1 MKRVTPAELSEA
13 IGTFEGNTDKV
24 AQYFGVSRRSIQRW
38 QKLMQ
43 RNDDSALPLTS
54 GHLPAPDKLRA
65 QLIGSRFVF
74 TSAQNNTDVHEKFLK
89 ALVHFCDLNGARLC
103 IGKFTYN
110 KSGFQNLGS
119 RREELYYDPMLEPY
133 FIEGTYEI
141 APDLVFYD
149 MNILPT
155 AVRPLS
161 GLSTITREASGIFP
175 HAKLALES
183 VPTSKDEDWCKMLYT
198 TGAVTMRNYIEQK
211 AGQKANFHH
220 VFGALYVEVAVD
232 GRWFVRQLVAGEDG
246 SFYDLS
252 SKYTEGGQQ
261 GHQHC
266 PACVVLG
273 DLHAPNEDQTAFATT
288 LDMLECLHPENAVV
302 HDALDFYIGS
312 PHRAK
317 SAYEMAINAFEAQ
330 SIEDE
335 VLVAGNLLEQIA
347 LSTQGQV
354 HIAPSNHVQHMQQWL
369 ANADYKSDPLNAE
382 YFLGL
387 QQQMYRLM
395 RKGRSADEAFWQ
407 IFKDEIHRGVSVDG
421 TKFNVLQPDDSMSIK
436 GIEVGWHGHYG
447 PCGARGNVAN
457 LSRINTK
464 VIIGHTHSARIMDG
478 AYSAGTLS
486 KMDMGYN
493 KGPSNWSHSHVLI
506 YPNGK
511 RAIITVKGNKWR
523 A

>member
-1 MKRVTPAELSEA
+1 MKRVTPAELAEA
-13 IGTFEGNTDKV
+13 LGTFEGNTDKV

-38 QKLMQ
+38 QKMLK
-43 RNDDSALPLTS
+43 RTDAAALPLTS

-65 QLIGSRFVF
+65 PLIGSRFVF
-74 TSAQNNTDVHEKFLK
+74 TCAQNNTDVHEKFLK
-89 ALVHFCDLNGARLC
+89 SLLHFCELNSARLC
-103 IGKFTYN
+103 IGKCTYN

-119 RREELYYDPMLEPY
+119 QREELYYDPMLEPY

-155 AVRPLS
+155 AIRPLS
-161 GLSTITREASGIFP
+161 GLQTITREASGIFP
-175 HAKLALES
+175 HVKLALES
-183 VPTSKDEDWCKMLYT
+183 VPTSRDQQFCKMLYT
-198 TGAVTMRNYIEQK
+198 TGAITMRNYIEQK

-220 VFGALYVEVAVD
+220 VFGALYVEVDVN
-232 GRWFVRQLVAGEDG
+232 GHWFVRQLVAGEDG
-246 SFYDLS
+246 SFYDMTTL
-252 SKYTEGGQQ
+252 YTEDGQR
-261 GHQHC
+261 GNQHK
-266 PACVVLG
+266 PACIVLG

-288 LDMLECLHPENAVV
+288 LEMLDFLQPENVVV

-317 SAYEMAINAFEAQ
+317 SAYEMAINAFEGQ
-330 SIEDE
+330 TIEDE
-335 VLVAGNLLEQIA
+335 VECASNLLEQIG
-347 LSTQGQV
+347 LSIQGKV
-354 HIAPSNHVQHMQQWL
+354 HLAPSNHVQHMQQWL
-369 ANADYKSDPLNAE
+369 ANADYKADPLNAE

-395 RKGRSADEAFWQ
+395 REGRSADEAFWQ
-407 IFKDEIHRGVSVDG
+407 VFKDEIHRGANTGQVR
-421 TKFNVLQPDDSMSIK
+421 FNVLQPDDSLRIK
-436 GIEVGWHGHYG
+436 DIEVGWHGHYG

-464 VIIGHTHSARIMDG
+464 VVIGHTHSARIVDG
-478 AYSAGTLS
+478 AYSAGTMS
-486 KMDMGYN
+486 RMDMGYN
-493 KGPSNWSHSHVLI
+493 KGPSNWSHSHVII

-511 RAIITVKGNKWR
+511 RAIITLKDNKWK